1 MNDGDYDG
9 ASHLLEQ
16 ARQVATNPDVLARI
30 DLTATYID
38 AQTGT
43 VRESFAVYRSL
54 LERPGLSPET
64 QGMIWSQLALMHKYV
79 GDHRAALAD
88 YTTAIDLLRGSTE
101 MSRALLNR
109 ASLHLLRGDAGQA
122 VADLTTAV
130 DLLEDE
136 DAPERRAR
144 AQHNLG
150 YARLLT
156 GDLVGALQ
164 AMDAARPVLAPLS
177 PVSRAVGDQ
186 DRAEV
191 LTAAGG
197 PARRSWRCEN
207 AAAAYGDQGAAQLP
221 GRVRADAVAHPAA

>member
-1 MNDGDYDG
+1 M
-9 ASHLLEQ
+9 
-16 ARQVATNPDVLARI
+16 LARI

-43 VRESFAVYRSL
+43 VRESFARYRSL

-88 YTTAIDLLRGSTE
+88 YTTAIDLLRGQRRDEPGPAQPSQPPPA
-101 MSRALLNR
+101 SRR
-109 ASLHLLRGDAGQA
+109 RGPGGRRPDDGGRPAK
-122 VADLTTAV
+122 
-130 DLLEDE
+130 DE

-144 AQHNLG
+144 ALHNLG

-164 AMDAARPVLAPLS
+164 AMDGARPVLAPLS
-177 PVSRAVGDQ
+177 PVSRAVGDH

-197 PARRSWRCEN
+197 PAMRSWRCAECRV
-207 AAAAYGDQGAAQLP
+207 GVRRPGAAVTTRP
-221 GRVRADAVAHPAA
+221 SAS